1 MYNLVNYTI
10 LPIIIFYCNFVQ
22 RASQGELTNYML
34 SADYSMMKSFG
45 IQMLFQVPVVRKTGG
60 LADTVFDMDDP
71 SNHEKANGYILLFF
85 NFCSLCA
92 LDLILTNGWGYI
104 LTCKKLYIL
113 TNKDLNSSP
122 SSVLFDKMWVCGWT
136 DGWVSVCRWA

>member
-1 MYNLVNYTI
+1 MYDLVNYTI

-22 RASQGELTNYML
+22 RA

-92 LDLILTNGWGYI
+92 LDLILTN
-104 LTCKKLYIL
+104 
-113 TNKDLNSSP
+113 D
-122 SSVLFDKMWVCGWT
+122 
-136 DGWVSVCRWA
+136 